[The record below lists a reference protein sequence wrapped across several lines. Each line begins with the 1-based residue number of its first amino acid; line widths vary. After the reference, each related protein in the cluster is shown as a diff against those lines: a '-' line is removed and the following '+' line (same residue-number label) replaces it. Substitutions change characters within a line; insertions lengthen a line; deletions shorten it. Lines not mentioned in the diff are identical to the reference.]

1 MWFEGPRRVN
11 VRREAV
17 SGPAAGEALVRTRV
31 SAISTGS
38 ELAAYRGQLDPRLA
52 RDETLGAHRE
62 GSFTFPFP
70 YGYASVG
77 RVEALGAEPPEGA
90 PGIGAR
96 VFAFVPHQSAFCAP
110 AEELLRVPD
119 NVSDDRAALFPYL
132 ETAVNVLLD
141 GAPRIGERVVVVGQ
155 GMLGLALTALLARY
169 PLGGLIAVEPRPE
182 RRRLSLE
189 FGAHGAVAPE
199 EAEERVRGT
208 FQGGAELIL
217 EVSGSRSALDLAI
230 RLAAREG
237 RVIAGSWLAGAPT
250 ALDLG
255 GWFHRGRIRVVS
267 SQVSHLPALG
277 PSWTVARRRQ
287 LTWTLLESV
296 ALETLVT
303 HRIPLAEAGKAYARL
318 DAGEALAALLVSSA
332 SGTSA

>member
-1 MWFEGPRRVN
+1 
-11 VRREAV
+11 
-17 SGPAAGEALVRTRV
+17 
-31 SAISTGS
+31 
-38 ELAAYRGQLDPRLA
+38 
-52 RDETLGAHRE
+52 
-62 GSFTFPFP
+62 
-70 YGYASVG
+70 
-77 RVEALGAEPPEGA
+77 
-90 PGIGAR
+90 
-96 VFAFVPHQSAFCAP
+96 
-110 AEELLRVPD
+110 
-119 NVSDDRAALFPYL
+119 
-132 ETAVNVLLD
+132 
-141 GAPRIGERVVVVGQ
+141 
-155 GMLGLALTALLARY
+155 MLGLALTALLARY

-189 FGAHGAVAPE
+189 FGAHEAVAPE